1 MNSAPVVTYNGTEH
15 AVIKMACGYVWKLVS
30 VSNKRDS
37 ITMNFDQMV
46 KAGFAALC
54 GVTK

>member
-1 MNSAPVVTYNGTEH
+1 MSTAPVVTYNGTEH